1 MSSFLE
7 AKSWRGIGSSRKYME
22 SVCLAIVTVW
32 LSDGNLFAASVS
44 LFVTYLD
51 HLAPMIV
58 VRIKCMTRG
67 KYHDYLRCQRHRSQT
82 DE

>member
-1 MSSFLE
+1 MSESKPKDAFSGVLW
-7 AKSWRGIGSSRKYME
+7 STLE
-22 SVCLAIVTVW
+22 SVFLAIVTIW

-44 LFVTYLD
+44 LFVKYLD

-67 KYHDYLRCQRHRSQT
+67 KYRNYLRCQRHH
-82 DE
+82 